1 MVNMTTNLSDF
12 SIAAMKTLRCLILS
26 AMLPG
31 LAALMTPASA
41 ETGVTDSRILIGQS
55 AAFSGPSASLGIQF
69 SSGAMAYF
77 NAINAQG
84 GIHGRKL
91 DIIAI
96 DDQYEPALTIENT
109 HRLIHQD
116 RVFALF
122 GYVGTPTSNAVLP
135 LITKE
140 KIPFFAPVSGAK
152 SLRDPFNPLIF
163 HIRSSYADEIQY
175 LVKQLAGTG
184 KSRVAIFYQDDDF
197 GRATLSALEAKLK
210 EKGRHAVVSA
220 PVIRNSAEVDN
231 AVTTILPYHPEVI
244 IQATA
249 YVSAAA
255 FIKKMRDKGY
265 KGDFYNLSFVGSQAL
280 AEALGSTGVG
290 VVISQVVPFPWKAR
304 IPIIN
309 EYHKLYGD
317 TESANMNFSSLEGF
331 IAAKVLVE
339 GIRRA
344 GKQLTRDKLIKA
356 LQTINTG
363 NYDVGGFNINFSAK
377 HHCGSAFVDMTAISA
392 DARFIN

>member
-1 MVNMTTNLSDF
+1 
-12 SIAAMKTLRCLILS
+12 MKTLRCLILF
-26 AMLPG
+26 AIFHG
-31 LAALMTPASA
+31 GVALATPSNEEA
-41 ETGVTDSRILIGQS
+41 GITDNRILIGQS

-77 NAINAQG
+77 NMINAQG
-84 GIHGRKL
+84 GIYGRKL
-91 DIIAI
+91 EIIAI

-109 HRLIHQD
+109 NRLIHRD

-184 KSRVAIFYQDDDF
+184 KSRVAVFYQDDDF
-197 GRATLSALEAKLK
+197 GRATLSALEIKLK
-210 EKGRHAVVSA
+210 EKGRHVVVSA

-231 AVTTILPYHPEVI
+231 AVATILPYQPEVI

-255 FIKKMRDKGY
+255 FIRKMRDKGY

-309 EYHKLYGD
+309 EYHKICGD
-317 TESANMNFSSLEGF
+317 TDGANVNFSSLEGF

-344 GKQLTRDKLIKA
+344 GKHLTRSKLIKA
-356 LQTINTG
+356 LRTINTG
-363 NYDVGGFNINFSAK
+363 NYDIGGFNINFSAK